1 MIIRENL
8 RPVAPASTGN
18 SSFPAVTTQ
27 NGVPEAPRS
36 PLLSEFNCS
45 HVRVNANA
53 IGAVRMNLAQ
63 EPKQGLFCQLPIE
76 SVITVVG
83 SGFND
88 QTVLVRCGDALY
100 VVFRQDLGWAAGKV
114 TASAQI
120 S

>member
-8 RPVAPASTGN
+8 RPVAPASAGD
-18 SSFPAVTTQ
+18 SSFPGVTTQ
-27 NGVPEAPRS
+27 HGVPEVTRS

-45 HVRVNANA
+45 RVQVNAKS
-53 IGAVRMNLAQ
+53 IGAVRMDLAQ
-63 EPKQGLFCQLPIE
+63 EPKQGLFCQLPIG

-100 VVFRQDLGWAAGKV
+100 VVFRQDLGWAAGKI
-114 TASAQI
+114 TASARI